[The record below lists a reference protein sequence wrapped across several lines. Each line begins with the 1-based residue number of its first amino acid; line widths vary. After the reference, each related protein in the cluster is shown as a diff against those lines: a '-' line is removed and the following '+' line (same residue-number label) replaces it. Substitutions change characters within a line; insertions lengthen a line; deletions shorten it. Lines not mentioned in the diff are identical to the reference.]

1 MGLPIERFLFAGC
14 FFVERTWLE
23 TFAAMRAGCRVDKA
37 KTTTAETSCKTH
49 FAYLFLVFVRGF
61 MLIALEEFFQD
72 WLRVKGGTSV
82 HFQHAAH
89 DQPIGVDR
97 RL

>member
-1 MGLPIERFLFAGC
+1 MGLPIERFVFACC

-23 TFAAMRAGCRVDKA
+23 IRAAMRASRRVGKA
-37 KTTTAETSCKTH
+37 KTTETSCKTH
-49 FAYLFLVFVRGF
+49 FAYRFLVFVRSF
-61 MLIALEEFFQD
+61 MLIALDESFQD
-72 WLRVKGGTSV
+72 GLRVEGRTGV

-89 DQPIGVDR
+89 DQLIGVER